1 MELKGKHIG
10 LAITG
15 SFCTFA
21 KIEQEILKLKEEA
34 MVLREKDF
42 SLYRFHQF
50 LLEKGP
56 ADFQS
61 LREMLPLYA
70 AS

>member
-21 KIEQEILKLKEEA
+21 KIEQEILKLKETGA
-34 MVLREKDF
+34 ILHPIIL
-42 SLYRFHQF
+42 SLIHI
-50 LLEKGP
+50 
-56 ADFQS
+56 
-61 LREMLPLYA
+61 
-70 AS
+70 

>member
-1 MELKGKHIG
+1 
-10 LAITG
+10 
-15 SFCTFA
+15 
-21 KIEQEILKLKEEA
+21 
-34 MVLREKDF
+34 MVLWEKDF